1 MERPDDVEEVLLK
14 VACRRLVVGS
24 KIMIVKHAR
33 LARAGGTD
41 VPAGV
46 AADAARE
53 LPAPER
59 EPLFGAHCFQ
69 PLDLIKPMTL
79 GTVFPLLAQQLVEDH
94 ELFTLAGL
102 ALEKQRVRFFH
113 RLFAVNRGNF

>member
-14 VACRRLVVGS
+14 VAGRRLVVGS
-24 KIMIVKHAR
+24 KVMIVEHAR

-46 AADAARE
+46 AADAARK

-59 EPLFGAHCFQ
+59 EPLFGA
-69 PLDLIKPMTL
+69 
-79 GTVFPLLAQQLVEDH
+79 
-94 ELFTLAGL
+94 
-102 ALEKQRVRFFH
+102 
-113 RLFAVNRGNF
+113 